1 VALNADDAKRI
12 ENFSQFLDRLR
23 AIKYCSTN
31 RFGPLRLWTT
41 ANASLSFDFPYMVA
55 WVEEQES

>member
-1 VALNADDAKRI
+1 MGNQILFTQTA
-12 ENFSQFLDRLR
+12 
-23 AIKYCSTN
+23 
-31 RFGPLRLWTT
+31 FGPLRLWTT